1 MIGTRLGPYEITA
14 KLGEGGMGE
23 VWRAHDTKL
32 ERDVAIKVLPAA
44 FVEDHERLAR
54 FEREAKLLAQL
65 NHPNIAH
72 IYGMEASGGSHA
84 LVMELVEGPTL
95 AERLESG
102 SLPLDESLS
111 LARQIAE
118 ALEEAHEKGIVH
130 RDLKPQNIKA
140 AIDGKVKV
148 LDFGLAKAMDPSD
161 AASGVGSA
169 SHLAASPTLT
179 IGATVQGMILGTAA
193 YMSPEQAKGFAIDK
207 RADIWAFGV
216 VLYEMLTGGALF
228 SGDSVGDTLAAVL
241 RADIDLDRLPA
252 GTPSALRRLLRRC
265 LERNPKNRLHD
276 VADARLVIEDLLS
289 GRSEGPEVADAADRG
304 GHRSGRIAAALALG
318 AFLAIFG
325 AFVLGRRT
333 VPASAEAR
341 SGPTAVRFAQVT
353 DAVGVEWQPSLSPDA
368 KDVVFVRVVDGRS
381 EIMLQ
386 RVGAREATSLTA
398 SSGTDDRD
406 PAFSPDGQRIA
417 FRSERDGGGVF
428 MMDSSGESLRRLSDF
443 GFCPTWSPDG
453 KEVAVANGNFAY
465 PTDRGGATR
474 GLWAID
480 VASGAKRE
488 ISRVGDVM
496 QPRWSPHGQRIAFWG
511 LRKNGGQ
518 RDLFT
523 VAADGSEAEETGLE
537 VTNDAPLDWSPEWS
551 PDGRYLYF
559 ASNRGGPMNLWRVAI
574 EEASGKTL
582 GAPEPVTTPSL
593 WVGGLSFS
601 RDGRHLA
608 YGSLDW
614 HSTLMRAPLD
624 AAHGRLAG
632 PPEPLLRGTQPI
644 RDHQLSPDG
653 QWVALTRVANQE
665 DLFVVKIDG
674 SQSRRLTDDEFR
686 DRSPVWSPDGQRLA
700 FYSDRSG
707 SYQLWLIRPDGS
719 GLEEVTDVSGGTVT
733 MPIWS
738 PDGKRIAYPAIP
750 GGGQI
755 VDLSG
760 GKFPVEPE
768 ALPRI
773 GEHDG
778 FWPFSWSRDG
788 RRLAGVGMSDD
799 AVSQSIAIY
808 DLGSRKY
815 SMLPAG
821 SNATGWRFTDWLSD
835 SRRLV
840 VRDPSGIWLVD
851 SAGGDPKRLVAVG
864 GYGYGRSVGVSRD
877 DRWLTWTETGTEGD
891 IWIAEMSA
899 NP

>member
-23 VWRAHDTKL
+23 VYRAHDTKL
-32 ERDVAIKVLPAA
+32 KRDVAIKVLPAT
-44 FVEDHERLAR
+44 FVEDKERLAR
-54 FEREAKLLAQL
+54 FEREAQLLAQL
-65 NHPNIAH
+65 HHPNIAS
-72 IYGMEASGGSHA
+72 IFGMEESEGTKA

-102 SLPLDESLS
+102 PSPLDESLL

-118 ALEEAHEKGIVH
+118 ALEEAHEKGIIH

-140 AIDGKVKV
+140 SIEGKVKV
-148 LDFGLAKAMDPSD
+148 LDFGLAKAMDPLT
-161 AASGVGSA
+161 AASGAGSA
-169 SHLAASPTLT
+169 SHLAQSPTLT
-179 IGATVQGMILGTAA
+179 IGATMQGVILGSAA
-193 YMSPEQAKGFAIDK
+193 YMAPEQAKGFAVDK

-216 VLYEMLTGGALF
+216 VLYEMLTGATLF

-252 GTPSALRRLLRRC
+252 ESPSALRRLLRRC
-265 LERNPKNRLHD
+265 LERNPRNRLHD
-276 VADARLVIEDLLS
+276 IADARIVIDDLLS
-289 GRSEGPEVADAADRG
+289 GRSEAPAMEASATGTGSYPGKAVVMIVGGALLAVVA
-304 GHRSGRIAAALALG
+304 
-318 AFLAIFG
+318 
-325 AFVLGRRT
+325 AFVLGRRIA
-333 VPASAEAR
+333 PAPAEVR
-341 SGPTAVRFAQVT
+341 SGPTAVRFGQVT
-353 DAVGVEWQPSLSPDA
+353 DTAGVEWFPSLSPDG
-368 KDVVFVRVVDGRS
+368 KDVVFTRVVDGRS
-381 EIMLQ
+381 ELMLQ

-398 SSGTDDRD
+398 SSGTDDRQ

-443 GFCPTWSPDG
+443 GFWPTWSPDG
-453 KEVAVANGNFAY
+453 KEVAVANGDFTY
-465 PTDRGGATR
+465 PTDRGGSTR
-474 GLWAID
+474 GLWAVD
-480 VASGAKRE
+480 VASGSKRE

-511 LRKNGGQ
+511 LQKNGGQ

-523 VAADGSEAEETGLE
+523 VAADGSEAEETGRE

-559 ASNRGGPMNLWRVAI
+559 TSNRGGPMNLWRVAI
-574 EEASGKTL
+574 DEASGEPL

-608 YGSLDW
+608 FGSLDW
-614 HSTLMRAPLD
+614 RSTLMRAPLD
-624 AAHGRLAG
+624 AKNGRLAG

-653 QWVALTRVANQE
+653 QWVALNRVTTQE
-665 DLFVVKIDG
+665 DLFVVRIDG

-686 DRSPVWSPDGQRLA
+686 DRSPVWSPDGERIA

-707 SYQLWLIRPDGS
+707 SYQLWLIRPDGG
-719 GLEEVTDVSGGTVT
+719 GLERVTNLDGATVT
-733 MPIWS
+733 LPVWS

-760 GKFPVEPE
+760 GRFPVEPE
-768 ALPRI
+768 PLPRI
-773 GEHDG
+773 AEHEA

-788 RRLAGVGMSDD
+788 RRLAGIDASDEGTIR
-799 AVSQSIAIY
+799 AVAIY
-808 DLGSRKY
+808 DLGSKRF
-815 SMLPAG
+815 SLVEVGGGA
-821 SNATGWRFTDWLSD
+821 GWRFTDWLSD

-840 VRDPSGIWLVD
+840 VRDPRGIWLVD
-851 SAGGDPKRLVAVG
+851 SAGGDPRLLVRVG
-864 GYGYGRSVGVSRD
+864 GYAFGKSLGVSRD
-877 DRWLTWTETGTEGD
+877 DRWITWTETGTEGD
-891 IWIAEMSA
+891 VWIAEMSG